1 MHLFTDASG
10 SKGWGAFW
18 SNKWLQAEWSSEQAM
33 HNIIW
38 NELYTIMFS
47 QYIGPQLGQKKDFV
61 LL

>member
-33 HNIIW
+33 HDIAW
-38 NELYTIMFS
+38 KELYATVHRKTGLFRTW
-47 QYIGPQLGQKKDFV
+47 G
-61 LL
+61 